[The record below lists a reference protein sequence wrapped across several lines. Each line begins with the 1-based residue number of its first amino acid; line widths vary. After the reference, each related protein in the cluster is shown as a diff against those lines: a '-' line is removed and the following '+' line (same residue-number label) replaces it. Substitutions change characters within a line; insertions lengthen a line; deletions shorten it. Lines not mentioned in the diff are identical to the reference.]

1 MQHKTKR
8 AQSRPYHHGDLRAAL
23 LREAE
28 AILESDGIPSLTLRS
43 ISRRAGVSHA
53 APNNHFGDLT
63 GLLSE
68 LAAVGFNRFGTM
80 LGEAMAKAGA
90 DPYDRM
96 KAMGLAY
103 VGFARK

>member
-1 MQHKTKR
+1 MIQRTKR
-8 AQSRPYHHGDLRAAL
+8 AKPRPYHHGDLKIAL

-28 AILESDGIPSLTLRS
+28 TILESDGIPSLTLRS

-68 LAAVGFNRFGTM
+68 LAAVGFSRFGTM
-80 LGEAMAKAGA
+80 LGEAMTKAGA

-96 KAMGLAY
+96 KAM
-103 VGFARK
+103 